1 MSVLE
6 SFKLTN
12 KTAIVTGGSRGL
24 GATIAEAYAE
34 AGANVVICSR
44 DLTACEKKGE
54 QLKQLYG
61 IQTLAFECDVTNP
74 EHVEEVVTKTV
85 EKFETIDILV
95 NNSGASWAAPVED
108 MPLEAW
114 NKVMNVNV
122 TGTFLMSQVV
132 GKVMIKQKQGK
143 IINIS
148 STAGLG
154 GTPPFM
160 QTIGYNTSK
169 GAIITFTQ
177 DLAVKWGEHNINVNA
192 IAPGFIPTKM
202 SEVLIEYN
210 KGSILTNTPLQRVG
224 ENEDLKGAA
233 IFLASDAS
241 NYVTGTVLPIDGGGH
256 AL

>member
-1 MSVLE
+1 KLEPCEEMSQ
-6 SFKLTN
+6 KL
-12 KTAIVTGGSRGL
+12 
-24 GATIAEAYAE
+24 
-34 AGANVVICSR
+34 
-44 DLTACEKKGE
+44 KGM
-54 QLKQLYG
+54 G
-61 IQTLAFECDVTNP
+61 VDSLAFQCDVTNID
-74 EHVEEVVTKTV
+74 EIKNVVRQTKDY
-85 EKFETIDILV
+85 FGTIDILV
-95 NNSGASWAAPVED
+95 NNSGATWAAKVEE
-108 MPLEAW
+108 MPQEAW
-114 NKVMNVNV
+114 EKVMNVNV

-148 STAGLG
+148 STADLG

-233 IFLASDAS
+233 IFL
-241 NYVTGTVLPIDGGGH
+241 
-256 AL
+256 